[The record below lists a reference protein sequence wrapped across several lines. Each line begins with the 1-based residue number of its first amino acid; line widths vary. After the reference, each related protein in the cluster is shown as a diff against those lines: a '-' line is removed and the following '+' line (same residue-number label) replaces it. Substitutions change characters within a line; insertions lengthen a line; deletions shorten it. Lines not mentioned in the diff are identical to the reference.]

1 MVPSEELQNR
11 GLVQLLVHFEWN
23 WVGVLRKDTEGG
35 EHFLSILEPMLAQN
49 GICLAFTETLDN
61 NVGFYYL
68 HEMIQSFEKNVN
80 TLLDTKASAIIIYGE
95 TETITWLTVFL
106 MANMLSPLPYRRP
119 VMKVWIFTAQTDV
132 ILHLLLKGFDVQML
146 HGALSFT
153 IHSKE
158 VAGFQEYLHNIHL
171 ADDERNGFIKP
182 FWEQAFDCVL
192 STSSSLVDFSDPCTE
207 EEKLESL
214 PAPFFEMSMTGHSYC
229 IYNAVYVL
237 VHALHAMYSS
247 RSSSRA
253 KDDCSKSASHDLE
266 AWKLHSFIQR
276 TSFNNNA
283 GDEIAFNEHG
293 ELTGGFDITNLITFP
308 NNSYVRV
315 KVGRLDPQA
324 PVGKELDLNE
334 EKIQWHQ
341 NFTQLPPFSLCNDKC
356 QPGHNKQK
364 KEKEVF
370 CCYDCVFCPEG
381 KMTNQTDMDAC
392 ISCSEDQ
399 YPDQGRDS
407 CIPKVQSFLSWTE
420 TLGIILTSLALF
432 LVLITGLVLA
442 LFIKRRDTPLVKANN
457 RSLSYLLLVSLLFC
471 FLCSLLFIGQPNKV
485 TCLLRQIAFGI
496 IFSLAVSSVLA
507 KTIVVIMAF
516 TASRPGSKFHK
527 WVGNRLAYCIV
538 WSCSLIQVGICALW
552 LGTSPPSPALNTHL
566 FTDKIILEC
575 NEGSVTMFY
584 SIWGYMVFLSIVS
597 FSVAFLARK
606 LPDSFNEAKFITFS
620 MLVFCSVWL
629 SFVPTYLSTKGKDM
643 VAVEIFSILASS
655 GGLLGCIF
663 SPKCYIIVLR
673 PDLNSKEQLV
683 RKKHPC
689 S

>member
-1 MVPSEELQNR
+1 MLSLFLILLLLIFTPHLVDTVHGSNCASIDGLPIPHEWHQPNDVNIGGIVSFIHHLFRHVFFVKRPSEESYNIDAVMTKFYQHTLA
-11 GLVQLLVHFEWN
+11 LVFAIKEVNEN
-23 WVGVLRKDTEGG
+23 PR
-35 EHFLSILEPMLAQN
+35 ILPNVTLGFHIFDSYSHARLAYQV
-49 GICLAFTETLDN
+49 TLD
-61 NVGFYYL
+61 
-68 HEMIQSFEKNVN
+68 
-80 TLLDTKASAIIIYGE
+80 LLFRSKASKPNYKCGKQNNLIGVIGGFNLEISSY
-95 TETITWLTVFL
+95 
-106 MANMLSPLPYRRP
+106 MAG
-119 VMKVWIFTAQTDV
+119 
-132 ILHLLLKGFDVQML
+132 ILDRYKIPQ
-146 HGALSFT
+146 
-153 IHSKE
+153 
-158 VAGFQEYLHNIHL
+158 
-171 ADDERNGFIKP
+171 
-182 FWEQAFDCVL
+182 
-192 STSSSLVDFSDPCTE
+192 
-207 EEKLESL
+207 
-214 PAPFFEMSMTGHSYC
+214 
-229 IYNAVYVL
+229 
-237 VHALHAMYSS
+237 
-247 RSSSRA
+247 
-253 KDDCSKSASHDLE
+253 
-266 AWKLHSFIQR
+266 LHSFIQR

-293 ELTGGFDITNLITFP
+293 ELAGGFDITNLITFP

-381 KMTNQTDMDAC
+381 KMANQTDMDAC

-432 LVLITGLVLA
+432 LALITGLVLA
-442 LFIKRRDTPLVKANN
+442 LFVKRRDTPLVKANN

-516 TASRPGSKFHK
+516 MASRPGSKFHK

-552 LGTSPPSPALNTHL
+552 LGTSPPSPAFNTHL